1 MVKYSVIFVWFNLMY
16 VCIPYIHKFKLAW
29 PLYHLS
35 IAIRAKKKTASMGV
49 RPGEKINMHL
59 EGKRIYRRSDDECTE
74 SCNRG
79 ISRNEIKSSLLWE
92 AFSNTCSFFPPN
104 TCFFTY
110 PPQFLCHG
118 LLHQLWTSSMITLV
132 NLNCNCYLKWLSSL
146 LDRKFAEGKN

>member
-1 MVKYSVIFVWFNLMY
+1 MY

-92 AFSNTCSFFPPN
+92 AFSNTCSFFSPPTLVFYLPSPISLPRASAPAVNFLYDN
-104 TCFFTY
+104 TC
-110 PPQFLCHG
+110 PPEL
-118 LLHQLWTSSMITLV
+118 
-132 NLNCNCYLKWLSSL
+132 
-146 LDRKFAEGKN
+146 